1 MQGWEPCE
9 KSQHPLQVAL
19 STPEHFSAPH
29 QCAVAGILQG
39 SQVRLHPWKPAAAP
53 PRAASHCSAHT
64 AFVTHFHLPPGS
76 LCPPH
81 LQFKTVF
88 LCVAHAHS
96 LRTQESKVRKTV
108 ISLGSTVRQAQTS
121 KILLSFQWGRKRD
134 GKQSL
139 LIDSSVHPTGPQ
151 LCLRLNNLHQV
162 TRTLVVKPGMEP
174 KSLKPFLTVFS
185 LDDIH

>member
-1 MQGWEPCE
+1 MRSLNTLCRLPSPLLSI
-9 KSQHPLQVAL
+9 SQLPTSVQWLASYRAL
-19 STPEHFSAPH
+19 RSGCIP
-29 QCAVAGILQG
+29 G
-39 SQVRLHPWKPAAAP
+39 SLLP